1 MKGYKTIKEPTPG
14 DIISAAVKLSYES
27 AILTSAQAA
36 IDKIGDAAY
45 LHAYYNT
52 VDEVAARNYASEI
65 GLPEDTYSSRQQA
78 DGSMSEFPEDVLA
91 ARKRRSPEASEAID
105 AKALDMWHKR
115 KLNIRCYYPYF
126 ALIGIAINYVKAH
139 CFLDDSIGKEINRVD
154 DEAENNKDVGKL
166 YQSGDPSANLIS
178 WLTAVFLTTHDK
190 YYKTLLKEWIAY
202 INNPV
207 TQTRKVIEHVS
218 IDGTIPEAYAKY
230 LSEYVP
236 THDRHPEIKR
246 DFFGLLDAYF
256 TFHTANKDKKE
267 IASRGPYFE
276 GTFYAFIDQYEAPS
290 IYVPNITE
298 ATYRRYSE

>member
-1 MKGYKTIKEPTPG
+1 MKGYKTINEPTPG

-65 GLPEDTYSSRQQA
+65 GQPEDTYSSRRQA

-105 AKALDMWHKR
+105 AKALDMWRRH
-115 KLNIRCYYPYF
+115 KLNIRRYYPYF
-126 ALIGIAINYVKAH
+126 ALIDIAINYVNAH
-139 CFLDDSIGKEINRVD
+139 CFLNDSIGQEINRVD
-154 DEAENNKDVGKL
+154 DEAENNKV

-178 WLTAVFLTTHDK
+178 WFTAVFLTTHDK
-190 YYKTLLKEWIAY
+190 YYKTLLKEWIEY

-246 DFFGLLDAYF
+246 DFFDLLDAYF